1 MNKSKNQKKETD
13 FKGNS
18 HILRYI
24 ANILDELRYY
34 LPSNKKIYKPD
45 TSDEKRTF
53 CMSEKKSLHFAK
65 VEENKVHLVC

>member
-1 MNKSKNQKKETD
+1 M
-13 FKGNS
+13 
-18 HILRYI
+18 RYI